1 MHKVSQYIE
10 SYHCIE
16 TVYGGELSKE
26 AYQLLVVAS
35 ISLSGSVFGFIATQS
50 ELILNSIGGHAFFND
65 HAYIST
71 DGNNG
76 LFAQKFTTVFMTGQV
91 LGCIVSFVLNDN
103 FGRQHSLIYAS
114 IACVFTLIW
123 SIITYSSANLLTARF
138 FTGACIGVML
148 TTVPT
153 YISEVPFHV
162 ISPLFLIHGWIG

>member
-1 MHKVSQYIE
+1 M
-10 SYHCIE
+10 
-16 TVYGGELSKE
+16 
-26 AYQLLVVAS
+26 LVVAS

-50 ELILNSIGGHAFFND
+50 ELILNSIGGHAFFKD
-65 HAYIST
+65 HSYIST

-153 YISEVPFHV
+153 YISEVSFHV
-162 ISPLFLIHGWIG
+162 ISPLFLTHGWMD